1 MEDMEEDRDSFRI
14 QIDKDQKIKESTL
27 FTKYAAISQDE
38 SFIVIFDTD
47 NDDRFKLQMYKT
59 DEDTKN
65 KALSEER
72 SGSLIFSEN
81 QKELMNLDDF
91 SSWSIAV
98 SNEHQENFRLIAISC
113 ISQGDMQ
120 AQPGSEK
127 YKCGFTKIWMIE
139 NDFNIKEC
147 GIEIENGGII
157 QFISEVD
164 DFTLILLKGNGIYK
178 YYLSYSSDYM
188 QFQQEIL
195 VLNYPERII
204 NALEYNCSKTM
215 MEHKEV
221 PSSDVIRKYLL
232 RCLNSHYLLVDTSDR
247 DLNKNIELY
256 NLRTN
261 QLMNV
266 FKRHKLVLS
275 ILDRENPGSF
285 TISSD
290 EKLLAY
296 VTGNDIKIYL
306 IENGLEL
313 SSLSCKESG
322 LNDVEFMK
330 FVFNNEKLLIFKKD
344 RAAVW
349 DIFNSIKEFIEF
361 IPLTDASSGLVKRMT
376 GIVIGPIE
384 NESFM
389 ILNIRP
395 SFDSSD
401 DKQITWE
408 RLILNEHLKRSD
420 LDSEDWKE
428 LNPSECII
436 NDSLP
441 FAPYGYCINENDKV
455 KLTDLEESDLKH
467 YLGIEPWA
475 IHPAEAVLD
484 TYVKQRHQFPRY
496 VIYLDE
502 EKQTRLLIGNNTIQV
517 WRDEKLEFI
526 RIVNVDPDTPEEP
539 YEKFDVT
546 KIRYG
551 KQKLDLLISLDGKN
565 IQIKIE
571 YEDDIIQIVR
581 DAISTLIYLNSQN
594 KSINIAASDKRTKF
608 NEIVLQTRNIITRF
622 ITLYPNNW
630 RLIDFHDKIMT
641 KFINIRDFSLITRIL
656 FKKENTSTD
665 DSEKSKLKTKS
676 LNKIEKER
684 PLHSWQV
691 PLQDILP
698 DKGTNIDITMLIL
711 FLEYYSNNAMDN
723 IEWMNMVS
731 EIIPE
736 LYERKYGLYTQELFY
751 KPCFGNKR
759 LDLSSF
765 KFYEIKKRSEDTL
778 KVFIPITQLIPR
790 DNDLNFINISDDEI
804 PLIRMVPLTN
814 FTTNKEDQSTPS
826 KFKEKP
832 SKLTELSEI
841 KEIITKLFLPGK
853 FSTNKNEDYSPFIR
867 IIKLVKQSDPFYENP
882 SMEAITNM
890 MWHFSKNYWYNIL
903 CIYVIYFLI
912 YSTISWAY
920 LARLEI
926 YGFSQFLMILLM
938 ILFYYIAY
946 YFTVTKIHQF
956 IFFGKELMFDFFSW
970 IDNFAILFPLITV
983 FSISINGYSIVD
995 GFKGATS
1002 TLGIMFMIFISIVLL
1017 WYELILLLRIFTGI
1031 AKCLYTINHMMISI
1045 KSYLIVFA
1053 LSMIGMGQALATI
1066 YWDPTLL
1073 LFLITIFGIA
1083 ITLEIIIMASF
1094 INAEVSNAEKYNR
1107 YGALQIQNDFIYN
1120 YGRLE
1125 DSSLS
1130 SEMSVFDSKFKDK
1143 FKIRYIC
1150 FLDEQL
1156 LTNSWNEKSVELDSK
1171 RLARLEKKYGLDL
1184 NEELD
1189 IDDNNDIQFFCTKSL

>member
-14 QIDKDQKIKESTL
+14 QIDKKDQKIKESTL

-38 SFIVIFDTD
+38 SFIVIFDD
-47 NDDRFKLQMYKT
+47 NADRFKLQMYKI

-120 AQPGSEK
+120 VQPGSEK

-157 QFISEVD
+157 QFISEAD
-164 DFTLILLKGNGIYK
+164 NFTLILLKGNGIYK

-330 FVFNNEKLLIFKKD
+330 FVFDNEKLLIFKKD
-344 RAAVW
+344 RAAIW

-361 IPLTDASSGLVKRMT
+361 IPLKDASSGLVKRMT

-551 KQKLDLLISLDGKN
+551 KQKLDLLISLEGKN

-571 YEDDIIQIVR
+571 HEDDIIQIVR
-581 DAISTLIYLNSQN
+581 DAINALIYLNSQN

-630 RLIDFHDKIMT
+630 RLIDFRDKIMT

-698 DKGTNIDITMLIL
+698 DKGTNIDVTMLIL

-804 PLIRMVPLTN
+804 PLIRM
-814 FTTNKEDQSTPS
+814 
-826 KFKEKP
+826 
-832 SKLTELSEI
+832 
-841 KEIITKLFLPGK
+841 IITKLFLPGK

-867 IIKLVKQSDPFYENP
+867 IIKLVKQGDPFYENP

-926 YGFSQFLMILLM
+926 Y
-938 ILFYYIAY
+938 
-946 YFTVTKIHQF
+946 
-956 IFFGKELMFDFFSW
+956 
-970 IDNFAILFPLITV
+970 DNFAILFPLITV

-995 GFKGATS
+995 GFKGATN

-1017 WYELILLLRIFTGI
+1017 WYEL
-1031 AKCLYTINHMMISI
+1031 
-1045 KSYLIVFA
+1045 
-1053 LSMIGMGQALATI
+1053 GQALATI

-1130 SEMSVFDSKFKDK
+1130 SEMS
-1143 FKIRYIC
+1143 
-1150 FLDEQL
+1150 L

-1189 IDDNNDIQFFCTKSL
+1189 